1 MKPDDERRDTG
12 EGDAENSAAPE
23 KDRSV
28 GRSVRE
34 YMRGIAGGL
43 IFSIPLLYTMEVWWT
58 GFIVEPGRLMGY
70 IGVTFL
76 MLLGYNRF
84 AGLRNDAGWG
94 EVMIDSVEEMG
105 IGLVVSVI
113 VLWLLGRC
121 TAETELPEL
130 IGKVI
135 VEGMTVAVGVSVG
148 TAQLSS
154 GGDDDDDSD
163 KGMDGDGAGE
173 GNGGMDDF
181 RTQMTIAV
189 CGAVLFAMNIAPT
202 EEVMMIAV
210 EITHIQVMGLALASM
225 AIGISILYYIDFA
238 GSNRFVG
245 GEGYLR
251 VLSGGVIMYA
261 IALGSAAVML
271 WFYGHFDGVALS
283 TKIAQLV
290 VLGVA
295 STLGASAGRL
305 LLQIGSGNAQNR
317 ENNG

>member
-1 MKPDDERRDTG
+1 MSMKPADDRSDA
-12 EGDAENSAAPE
+12 GDGVNSAAPGG
-23 KDRSV
+23 DRSV

-76 MLLGYNRF
+76 LLLGYNRF
-84 AGLRNDAGWG
+84 AGLRSDAGWG

-105 IGLVVSVI
+105 IGLVVSAI

-121 TAETELPEL
+121 TVETEFPEL

-135 VEGMTVAVGVSVG
+135 VEGMTVAIGVSVG

-154 GGDDDDDSD
+154 GGDDDDDED
-163 KGMDGDGAGE
+163 KGMDDDTGGDGAL
-173 GNGGMDDF
+173 DDF

-210 EITHIQVMGLALASM
+210 EITHVQIIGLALGSI

-245 GEGYLR
+245 GDGYLR

-271 WFYGHFDGVALS
+271 WFYGHFDGVATS

-290 VLGVA
+290 VLGVV

-305 LLQIGSGNAQNR
+305 LLQIGSGGNAQNR
-317 ENNG
+317 GNNG